1 MTQSR
6 SVCESMPSSL
16 GLPPNGLPGMLAP
29 TSLDRFE
36 LLQTPGLWGHDPAD
50 NAYWQPADGP
60 SPRMP
65 AASRRLLEAIEDVIS
80 SARTQIDI
88 SSLQSCASGAFAAAI
103 RRGLSR
109 AAAETTGP
117 LRVRVL
123 YGYHGYTRP
132 GFPDET
138 EADFDEF
145 FRGLTADLAA
155 EANVRVEGCFM
166 KTSLD
171 AKQPSWNHAKII
183 AADGRRAIVGGHN
196 LWHDDYLSF
205 APVHDVSA
213 MIEGQAAGEA
223 HRFLDHLWQW
233 ATEHSANPSDGAFC
247 HTTCWA
253 SGRISHEPASLP
265 TPLPQQ
271 GGSAAPG
278 GIPAL
283 ALGRLGIGVVADAK
297 VANAAAAVP
306 AVLFAQARSS
316 IRLSQQDFG
325 LMIDGVNYWR
335 DDIVDA
341 LVAALTA
348 SDRSVDVSLV
358 LSEVGAEVAVG
369 GTYSFGTTYADVI
382 GKMRAAIGDRP
393 VTGRMRLA
401 PLRCGERGERW
412 QHDGRE
418 LMFANHA
425 KVWIVDDRLVHV
437 GSDNIYP
444 HGLQE
449 FGYVID
455 SEETA
460 RDVITRYWEPLWR
473 YSSRRA
479 TDVC

>member
-1 MTQSR
+1 
-6 SVCESMPSSL
+6 MPASL
-16 GLPPNGLPGMLAP
+16 GLPPPGLPGMLAP

-60 SPRMP
+60 SPQMP
-65 AASRRLLEAIEDVIS
+65 AASRRLLEAIEDVIA

-88 SSLQSCASGAFAAAI
+88 SSLQSCASGAFAATL
-103 RRGLSR
+103 RRGIAR
-109 AAAETTGP
+109 AAAEATEP

-123 YGYHGYTRP
+123 YGYHGYPRQ

-138 EADFDEF
+138 EADFDDF

-155 EANVRVEGCFM
+155 DAKVRVEGCFM

-171 AKQPSWNHAKII
+171 AKNPSWNHSKII

-213 MIEGQAAGEA
+213 LIEGQAAGDA

-233 ATEHSANPSDGAFC
+233 AAERSASHGKTAFC
-247 HTTCWA
+247 HTVCWA
-253 SGRISHEPASLP
+253 AGRISHEPASP
-265 TPLPQQ
+265 PAPLPQREL
-271 GGSAAPG
+271 PG
-278 GIPAL
+278 AIPAL
-283 ALGRLGIGVVADAK
+283 ALGRLGIGVSDDAK
-297 VANAAAAVP
+297 LANVAAVVP

-316 IRLSQQDFG
+316 IRLSQMDFG
-325 LMIDGVNYWR
+325 LMINGVNYWR
-335 DDIVDA
+335 EDIIEA
-341 LVAALTA
+341 LATALTA

-358 LSEVGAEVAVG
+358 LSEVGAVVAVG
-369 GTYSFGTTYADVI
+369 GTYSFGTTYADVVA
-382 GKMRAAIGDRP
+382 KLRSAIGDRP

-401 PLRCGERGERW
+401 PLRCSERGERW
-412 QHDGRE
+412 QYDGRE
-418 LMFANHA
+418 VLFANHA

-444 HGLQE
+444 HTLQE
-449 FGYVID
+449 FGYLID

-460 RDVITRYWEPLWR
+460 RDVLARYWEPLWR
-473 YSSRRA
+473 YSSRGA